1 MKKSLIL
8 LILCLNLLEG
18 KSQFYQAVHGSNF
31 GGSLGMMNN
40 PASALNSPKPWDI
53 TLFGF
58 QVRNS
63 TNLLYLERYGPTK
76 KQEQLLAFYKN
87 GDFKKRFN
95 NALNLNIINT
105 RLRVSNKTAI
115 GFGINVR
122 SASNASSSTY
132 NYQDSLSHINSFFL
146 INDQNQ
152 PLQASVTNSTWLELF
167 GTIAHN
173 LIDSKNLIWNAGV
186 SMKANKGMFGFVA
199 NLDNAV
205 YSRIIPP
212 YPFYQLN
219 DVNLR
224 YIYSGNVDKWDPSK
238 RFSENFR
245 NYYGSTEGGASIDI
259 GMEWILKDQR
269 NIELFDNRTQYNY
282 TWKLGVSLLDLGF
295 AQYKYGMLSR
305 NFSGIKPNV
314 SGVTLT
320 NTFDSTITNLAT
332 FNDSASRVVNQVN
345 YYNGKF
351 RIAHPARLVINVDH
365 TLSDVLSINT
375 ELNIPVSFLS
385 SPKYQQI
392 HTIPSL
398 TITPRMEGSKYG
410 AYLPLTITSDGFF
423 WVGAA
428 VKAGPLL
435 LGMHNILPF
444 FQKIPYPN
452 GGGYLAYVISPSEKL
467 RKVKS
472 KDVKC
477 PD

>member
-8 LILCLNLLEG
+8 LILCFTLLEG
-18 KSQFYQAVHGSNF
+18 NTQFYQAVHGSNF
-31 GGSLGMMNN
+31 AGSLGMMNN

-87 GDFKKRFN
+87 GDFKKRLN

-115 GFGINVR
+115 GFGMNVR

-132 NYQDSLSHINSFFL
+132 NYQDSLSHVNSFFL

-173 LIDSKNLIWNAGV
+173 LIDSKNLIWNAGI
-186 SMKANKGMFGFVA
+186 SMKANKGIFGFVA

-212 YPFYQLN
+212 YPVYQLN
-219 DVNLR
+219 DINLR
-224 YIYSGNVDKWDPSK
+224 YIYSGNLDKWDPAKS
-238 RFSENFR
+238 FSTNLS
-245 NYYGSTEGGASIDI
+245 NYAGSSEGGASIDI
-259 GMEWILKDQR
+259 GMEWIIKDR
-269 NIELFDNRTQYNY
+269 KNIELFENKTQYNY
-282 TWKLGVSLLDLGF
+282 TWKIGVSLLDLGY
-295 AQYKYGMLSR
+295 AQYKHGVLSG
-305 NFSGIKPNV
+305 NVSGIKPNINGLIL
-314 SGVTLT
+314 SQK
-320 NTFDSTITNLAT
+320 FDSTITDLAT
-332 FNDSASRVVNQVN
+332 FNDSVKTVVNQFN
-345 YYNGKF
+345 FYYGKF
-351 RIAHPARLVINVDH
+351 RVAHPTRWVINVDH
-365 TLSDVLSINT
+365 TITDVFSINA
-375 ELNIPVSFLS
+375 ELSLPASFL
-385 SPKYQQI
+385 PAAKYYNLR
-392 HTIPSL
+392 TLPSL
-398 TITPRMEGSKYG
+398 TITPRMEGSRYG
-410 AYLPLTITSDGFF
+410 AYLPLTINGEGYF
-423 WVGAA
+423 WMGAA

-467 RKVKS
+467 RKAKS